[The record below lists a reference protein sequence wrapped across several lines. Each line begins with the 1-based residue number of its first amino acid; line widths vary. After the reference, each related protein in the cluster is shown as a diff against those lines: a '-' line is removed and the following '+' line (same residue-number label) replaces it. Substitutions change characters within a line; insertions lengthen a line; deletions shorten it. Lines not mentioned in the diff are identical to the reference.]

1 MKLLGVSILCSTL
14 LACYGLPLEVRAPVE
29 AGSVEAVQETPE
41 ESFNR
46 SDGNNDRSLTFDEFL
61 HSDLLYER
69 LKKEEFDGLDAN
81 HDGIVTKSEYDTHYR
96 KEKETSDDLKAEY
109 FGQIFEE
116 FDENFDLKLS
126 QEELAKVMQK
136 RFLLKIPA
144 NFAQIFK
151 KFDKNNDGGLDIN
164 EYLELDRDLDFHQF
178 EPLPQVQSPIQSSGA
193 KEDQVEDVSDE
204 EKQHITP
211 ILAFKAEKM
220 PLMKRKF
227 FEKY

>member
-1 MKLLGVSILCSTL
+1 MKLLGVCILCSTI
-14 LACYGLPLEVRAPVE
+14 LACFALPLELRVPVE
-29 AGSVEAVQETPE
+29 AGSVEAAQETPE

-46 SDGNNDRSLTFDEFL
+46 SDADNDKKLTFDEFL

-69 LKKEEFDGLDAN
+69 LKKEEFVGLDAN
-81 HDGIVTKSEYDTHYR
+81 HDSVVTKSEYDTHYQ

-109 FGQIFEE
+109 FGQIYEE

-164 EYLELDRDLDFHQF
+164 EYLQLDRDLDFHQF
-178 EPLPQVQSPIQSSGA
+178 EPLPQVQSPTV
-193 KEDQVEDVSDE
+193 KEDQVQDASNE
-204 EKQHITP
+204 EKQHAAP